1 MQNSTFET
9 RSSFASTSAAP
20 PYSPEVLPPYTNKDA
35 QALFTPLA
43 AVPPASIRPLP
54 FPLAIPHTSLGTNS
68 PFARAYSHELATS
81 GISVEDW
88 LKFTDGLNIAFM
100 SSPPLRVVDTAGK
113 ITGMVPYHWTI
124 IAGATI
130 TTAAQAGTRI
140 FSKTLSDRYLRH
152 ANETY
157 FAPRGLR
164 VRLCRPAA
172 MRQLVGIDATLA
184 KPPSKTMETVKVI
197 GRAAETVALH
207 IPVVRIIV
215 GQLHPAPKV
224 DPRAEGDFTTRRMLP
239 LQGYVLPLDFDVPPM
254 QTPSGL
260 VGQMDTLG
268 VKLGKWQTERQQL
281 DANRTRELLELRRG
295 GEDVTGLTSSFSLK
309 GIQARR
315 AKRMAAWDKLI
326 GRAPKESMRLR
337 MMIAVED
344 RKEENAASGI
354 LWIVVI
360 NEEQDKHIQNVEL
373 ADSQAEVEEISAPE
387 WEQELELED
396 EEDARDLRERN

>member
-1 MQNSTFET
+1 
-9 RSSFASTSAAP
+9 
-20 PYSPEVLPPYTNKDA
+20 
-35 QALFTPLA
+35 
-43 AVPPASIRPLP
+43 
-54 FPLAIPHTSLGTNS
+54 
-68 PFARAYSHELATS
+68 
-81 GISVEDW
+81 
-88 LKFTDGLNIAFM
+88 
-100 SSPPLRVVDTAGK
+100 
-113 ITGMVPYHWTI
+113 
-124 IAGATI
+124 
-130 TTAAQAGTRI
+130 
-140 FSKTLSDRYLRH
+140 
-152 ANETY
+152 
-157 FAPRGLR
+157 
-164 VRLCRPAA
+164 
-172 MRQLVGIDATLA
+172 
-184 KPPSKTMETVKVI
+184 
-197 GRAAETVALH
+197 
-207 IPVVRIIV
+207 
-215 GQLHPAPKV
+215 
-224 DPRAEGDFTTRRMLP
+224 
-239 LQGYVLPLDFDVPPM
+239 
-254 QTPSGL
+254 
-260 VGQMDTLG
+260 MDTLG

-337 MMIAVED
+337 MMVAVGD